1 MVFLNR
7 VLHIFETR
15 EVDLGRRTPGWREQ
29 AHHHLVLSTLGTERG
44 FEGRKRS
51 GGADLLRVWR
61 GRGPAPTSY
70 LVSMA
75 IALTLSVIP
84 LVTELVS
91 PLGIAMDTTGG
102 EREWRQGKGS
112 GQRQSARSFHSQRPS
127 ACFLQ
132 EKVGRLSN
140 SGVSRPWGLK
150 GCQTLE
156 TKRRSQPGQG

>member
-29 AHHHLVLSTLGTERG
+29 AHHHLVLSTLGTQRG

-61 GRGPAPTSY
+61 GRGPALSSC

-75 IALTLSVIP
+75 IELTLSVIP

-91 PLGIAMDTTGG
+91 PLGIAMETTGG
-102 EREWRQGKGS
+102 TRVEAGLGLWPKTERSLLPFPAPFSLFSPGKSRQ
-112 GQRQSARSFHSQRPS
+112 A
-127 ACFLQ
+127 L
-132 EKVGRLSN
+132 
-140 SGVSRPWGLK
+140 
-150 GCQTLE
+150 
-156 TKRRSQPGQG
+156 